1 MIMAAT
7 KNRDQLICEIMGF
20 GGDSRFV
27 SEDII
32 QDRFH
37 RSPYLPL
44 RRIECRLDD
53 GVLVLRG
60 RVPTYY
66 LKQLAQTICRSL
78 IGIRLVVNELRV
90 DFPNRRERSS

>member
-1 MIMAAT
+1 MVTAVT
-7 KNRDQLICEIMGF
+7 KNRDWISRIMGF
-20 GGDSRFV
+20 DDDALLL
-27 SEDII
+27 SEAEI

-44 RRIECRLDD
+44 RYIECRLDD

-66 LKQLAQTICRSL
+66 LKQLAQNIGHSL
-78 IGIRLVVNELRV
+78 KGIRCVVNELCV
-90 DFPNRRERSS
+90 DFPKRRECD

>member
-1 MIMAAT
+1 MIMAAR

-20 GGDSRFV
+20 GGDTRFV
-27 SEDII
+27 SEDFI

-60 RVPTYY
+60 RVPTFY
-66 LKQLAQTICRSL
+66 LKQLAQTIGRSL
-78 IGIRLVVNELRV
+78 KGIHCVVNELCV
-90 DFPNRRERSS
+90 DFPHSKACE

>member
-7 KNRDQLICEIMGF
+7 KNRDRLICEIMGF

-27 SEDII
+27 SEDVI

-44 RRIECRLDD
+44 RTIECRLDD
-53 GVLVLRG
+53 GVLFLRG
-60 RVPTYY
+60 NVPTYY
-66 LKQLAQTICRSL
+66 LKQLAQTIGHSL
-78 IGIRLVVNELRV
+78 KGIRLVVNELRV
-90 DFPNRRERSS
+90 DFPSRNARG